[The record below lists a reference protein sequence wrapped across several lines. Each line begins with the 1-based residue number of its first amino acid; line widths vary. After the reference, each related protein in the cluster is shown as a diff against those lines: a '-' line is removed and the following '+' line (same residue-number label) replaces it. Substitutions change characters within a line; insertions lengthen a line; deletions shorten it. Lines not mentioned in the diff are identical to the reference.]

1 MTRGRGRADLV
12 RARRKGLSMTAS
24 TDNDRTAVA
33 CEPRRGRL
41 VPFAWP
47 GDETWA
53 WEAVAAWSAR
63 PRRGGRG
70 GSSLR
75 GLTLV
80 ALTRPSRRRP
90 PPGAAEDRWPGR
102 SSGEAFLTGA
112 A

>member
-1 MTRGRGRADLV
+1 MTE
-12 RARRKGLSMTAS
+12 S
-24 TDNDRTAVA
+24 TDNDRTADA
-33 CEPRRGRL
+33 CEPRGDRL
-41 VPFAWP
+41 VPFARP
-47 GDETWA
+47 GDETRA
-53 WEAVAAWSAR
+53 WEAVAARSAR
-63 PRRGGRG
+63 PSRGGRG

-80 ALTRPSRRRP
+80 APTHPSRRRP